1 MAGRTLKTS
10 ALVGAKLKALAALGR
25 GSVSIGFMAGS
36 TYSDGT
42 SVASVAFWNE
52 FGHGGKFPS
61 PARPFFRTMISEN
74 QGKWPSMMA
83 KLLKAT
89 KLDGQKTL
97 SYMGEEIDKEL
108 KQSIIDFSSPA
119 LSPVTL
125 RLRAKFGNSPEKI
138 TLRDVYQAIADVRSV
153 DKLIPG
159 KWTPKSALKNTGRI
173 AGDTQA
179 HPLIW
184 TGHLLNSTSYRVKD
198 GPIMEQNTDT
208 GVYQERA

>member
-10 ALVGAKLKALAALGR
+10 ALVGAKLKALAALAR
-25 GSVSIGFMAGS
+25 GSVSIGFMEGA
-36 TYSDGT
+36 TYPDGT

-61 PARPFFRTMISEN
+61 PPRPFFRTMISEN
-74 QGKWPSMMA
+74 QSKWPGMMA
-83 KLLKAT
+83 KSLKAT
-89 KLDGQKTL
+89 RLDGQKTL
-97 SYMGEEIDKEL
+97 AYMGEEIDGEL

-138 TLRDVYQAIADVRSV
+138 TLRDVYQAISDVQN
-153 DKLIPG
+153 G
-159 KWTPKSALKNTGRI
+159 KKI
-173 AGDTQA
+173 ASGTQA

-184 TGHLLNSTSYRVKD
+184 TGHLLNSTSYRVKN
-198 GPIMEQNTDT
+198 GPVMEQNSET